1 MTGFASIYCYR
12 HITPSQQIQLDALLE
27 SFDFPLLTP
36 EYLTREFAS
45 LPPGEQSLVL
55 FLRALVK
62 DPALLILDECFMG
75 MNKELV
81 DKVKHYLDHG
91 LRKEQAVILISHF
104 EEELPDSVT
113 RSIMLEHGKI
123 VELV

>member
-1 MTGFASIYCYR
+1 
-12 HITPSQQIQLDALLE
+12 
-27 SFDFPLLTP
+27 
-36 EYLTREFAS
+36 
-45 LPPGEQSLVL
+45 
-55 FLRALVK
+55 
-62 DPALLILDECFMG
+62 MG

-81 DKVKHYLDHG
+81 DKVKYYLDHG
-91 LRKEQAVILISHF
+91 LRKEQAVVLISHF